1 MTEANRIR
9 QVTLELGWQLLRR
22 NGTHEIWISPSKNK
36 IPLPSTPGKGRAA
49 QNAIAQL
56 KRLA

>member
-9 QVTLELGWQLLRR
+9 QHALALGWQLYRR
-22 NGTHEIWISPSKNK
+22 NGNHEIWISPSKNK
-36 IPLPSTPGKGRAA
+36 MPLPSTSGKGRAA

-56 KRLA
+56 RRFA